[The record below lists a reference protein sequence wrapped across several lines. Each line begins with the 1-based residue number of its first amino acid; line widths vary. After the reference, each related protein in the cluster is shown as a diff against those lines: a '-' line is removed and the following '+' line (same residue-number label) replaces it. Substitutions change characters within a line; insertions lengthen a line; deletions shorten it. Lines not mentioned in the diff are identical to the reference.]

1 MPKPLSLKALK
12 SDLAFVE
19 KQLSAHPDPFDTVR
33 LMWDQRRKA
42 IKGEIES
49 LEAKPENHARV
60 ALLFSGNPVIGS
72 QEIKLDFASKV
83 LDSYQ
88 NIIASLASERAGLDL
103 GARGKLPRTFASK
116 LFIRDIVRGSVGFLV
131 EEAEPS
137 QLELVASPL
146 KEAVDEASKVLG
158 DLSAAESKK
167 FDERI
172 QELSPRTISAIKK
185 LAKVLHDAGAET
197 KIVDDDSEL
206 SLDDRGTAS
215 LYTRLNDVEYAERR
229 EELVGFLQGLL
240 PEKRQYE
247 FQVHEGRMLYGPV
260 SEEFDLRWLGDPHFA
275 RSVLFKRVQA
285 TFLVASVVRGG
296 VTRRE
301 DRILENVHVVDQG
314 PAQLD
319 LMK

>member
-19 KQLSAHPDPFDTVR
+19 KQLSAHTDPFDTVR
-33 LMWDQRRKA
+33 LMWDQRRMA
-42 IKGEIES
+42 IKSEIER
-49 LEAKPENHARV
+49 LEASPKNHARV

-103 GARGKLPRTFASK
+103 GARGKLPSTFTSK

-146 KEAVDEASKVLG
+146 KEAVDEASKVLR

-172 QELSPRTISAIKK
+172 QQLSPRTISAIKK
-185 LAKVLHDAGAET
+185 LAKVLHDAGAQT

-206 SLDDRGTAS
+206 SLDYSGTSS
-215 LYTRLNDVEYAERR
+215 LYTRLNDVDYSERR
-229 EELVGFLQGLL
+229 EELIGSLQGLL

-247 FQVHEGRMLYGPV
+247 FQVHEGPMLYGPV

-285 TFLVASVVRGG
+285 TFLVASVVRAG
-296 VTRRE
+296 VTRKE
-301 DRILENVHVVDQG
+301 DRILENIHVLDQG
-314 PAQLD
+314 SA